1 MNRILN
7 KFKNRYNIL
16 IIISAF
22 VFILL
27 AFKLAS
33 LTLVRGD
40 EFRELS
46 TNKRLKD
53 IPITAPR
60 GEIRD
65 RYGRL
70 LAGNKVSFTVQ
81 IIKDELNN
89 KDLEK
94 RNDTIL
100 RLMHIL
106 KSEGTTYSDEFP
118 IVFNGYEYTEQA
130 VETEE
135 NLSAS
140 ERVAQIIVEQNL
152 IKPLVNSTKVYSRD
166 ERVPTFI
173 IAKKAINILE
183 NEGIEIPLDVDLK
196 DGELVYEFDKKE
208 NIEKWQKEQNIKLGS
223 DASTSLFGII
233 SNRNAENIVM
243 KLLGDPIVSEIAYDI
258 LVENDLAGEIN
269 LKPISIKYDQ
279 EYKETKQGLTRVF
292 KSVTMDSSAIDD
304 FVNILLETG
313 GIQELLKDSFKNEDV
328 DSKKADIVPGNI
340 LIKHLKD
347 RRVEVPVITTVNKDN
362 NKVTYKYKNDASKSE
377 FIKKYNLDTDISP
390 LDALIEV
397 SRVEKIEMDS
407 DKPGSS
413 RQMTVL
419 EEFIKEAD
427 IKGHAQSIVLS
438 KYANPKISISEW
450 EYTPVAEKNAWLN
463 RYKLDKDASIEE
475 NFETLKKEM
484 KLPESITDYE
494 AREILLIVDD
504 LKKVGYRGYYPINI
518 AYGINDKT
526 VARLEEN
533 KLELPGV
540 KVSVEPVRYYPY
552 DQTGSHILGY
562 MGKIAQTSEV
572 DKYIKEKGYIPGT
585 LIGKTGV
592 EVEFEEYLKGKDG
605 KKIVEADAYGNI
617 VKVVEEEPSERGD
630 TLYLTIDSELQKIA
644 EDSLEKALE
653 QIRRGGTFESKWG
666 NFAYPKSYRNAF
678 SASAVALDVKTGEV
692 LALANY
698 PGYDPNLF
706 ATGIS
711 SEDWKN
717 LNPENN
723 ETGLPLYNTA
733 ISSPVQPGSTF
744 KMVTGLAGL
753 ESGISPKKKIYDY
766 GYVQVGNRKFKCL
779 AWSSGGGSHGPT
791 DVYRALEKSCNYYF
805 YSVALGKIPR
815 TGEKLGKD
823 MDISKVLDTAKK
835 LGLDE
840 KSGIE
845 IPGERTLPVPDV
857 ESKTKNIK
865 SLLERFLK
873 SDIDKYVLEEH
884 TLSEKQ
890 IRSAIEEI
898 ISWVGLE
905 DTLTKREVINRL
917 KTLGLDGEK
926 KVDGKREDLADIIKF
941 TYLNSSGWGTGDS
954 LNVSIGQGE
963 NAYTPIQMAKY
974 ISIISN
980 GGYNHKTTVVDR
992 IQSFD
997 NTKKTYD
1004 KKIESKRIEMNDYK
1018 NLEEIGKG
1026 MARVT
1031 KNEGT
1036 ARRAFAGFPVDVA
1049 AKTGTAERSG
1059 ISPVS
1064 KRAYDN
1070 YAWFTAYAPYEDNNP
1085 EAAEIAVSV
1094 VIFQGGSGGYA
1105 APVAREIIAE
1115 YLGLNSEEAKID
1127 QFNLNT
1133 KLSK

>member
-16 IIISAF
+16 ITISAL
-22 VFILL
+22 VFLLL

-33 LTLVRGD
+33 LTLIRGD

-53 IPITAPR
+53 IPTTAPR

-81 IIKDELNN
+81 LIKDELNN
-89 KDLEK
+89 KNLTE

-100 RLMHIL
+100 RLIHIL
-106 KSEGTTYSDEFP
+106 KAEGITYDDDFP
-118 IVFNGYEYTEQA
+118 IVFNSFKYSDESSLSEELSP
-130 VETEE
+130 VEKVSEMIVKE
-135 NLSAS
+135 NL
-140 ERVAQIIVEQNL
+140 IEQL
-152 IKPLVNSTKVYSRD
+152 MDSTKVYSND
-166 ERVPTFI
+166 ERVAAFVT
-173 IAKKAINILE
+173 AKKAINILE
-183 NEGIEIPLDVDLK
+183 NEGMDIPIEVEL
-196 DGELVYEFDKKE
+196 DGEELIYEFKKGE
-208 NIEKWQKEQNIKLGS
+208 NIEKWQKENKLSLNS
-223 DASTSLFGII
+223 DAKDSLIGIVK
-233 SNRNAENIVM
+233 NRNAENIVT
-243 KLLGDPIVSEIAYDI
+243 KLLGDPIVSEIAYEI
-258 LVENDLAGEIN
+258 LNERGLLDGIQLE
-269 LKPISIKYDQ
+269 PISLKHDE
-279 EYKETKQGLTRVF
+279 EYRETKKALTSEF
-292 KSVTMDSSAIDD
+292 KTVTMDSSAIDD
-304 FVNILLETG
+304 FINILVETN
-313 GIQELLKDSFKNEDV
+313 GIEELLKESFKKEDA
-328 DSKKADIVPGNI
+328 DSKKDNIVPGDII
-340 LIKHLKD
+340 LEQLKD
-347 RRVEVPVITTVNKDN
+347 VGENAPIDVEVNEEN
-362 NKVTYKYKNDASKSE
+362 SKVSYKYKSDASKVE
-377 FIKKYNLDTDISP
+377 FLKKHNLDMDTTP
-390 LDALIEV
+390 LDAIISV
-397 SRVEKIEMDS
+397 AQQEKTDE
-407 DKPGSS
+407 GA
-413 RQMTVL
+413 TVI
-419 EEFIKEAD
+419 EEFIKHSD
-427 IKGHAQSIVLS
+427 IKSYAQSILLT

-450 EYTPVAEKNAWLN
+450 EYTPIAEKNAWLN
-463 RYKLDKDASIEE
+463 RYKLDKDASIID
-475 NFETLKKEM
+475 NFEALKKEM
-484 KLPESITDYE
+484 KIDKSLTDYE

-540 KVSVEPVRYYPY
+540 KVSVEPVRYYPF
-552 DQTGSHILGY
+552 DKTASHILGY
-562 MGKIAQTSEV
+562 MGKIAQASEV
-572 DKYIKEKGYIPGT
+572 DKYINEKGYIPGT

-605 KKIVEADAYGNI
+605 RKIVEADAYGNI
-617 VKVVEEEPSERGD
+617 VKVVEEEPPERGD
-630 TLYLTIDSELQKIA
+630 TLYLTIDAELQKIA

-653 QIRRGGTFESKWG
+653 QIRRGGSFESKWG
-666 NFAYPKSYRNAF
+666 NFAYPKGYRNAY
-678 SASAVALDVKTGEV
+678 SAAAVALDVKTGEV

-779 AWSSGGGSHGPT
+779 AWSNGGGSHGPT
-791 DVYRALEKSCNYYF
+791 DIYRALEKSCNYYF
-805 YSVALGKIPR
+805 YSVALGRIPK

-823 MDISKVLDTAKK
+823 MDISKVLETAKK

-840 KSGIE
+840 KTGIE
-845 IPGERTLPVPDV
+845 IPGERTIPVPDI

-865 SLLERFLK
+865 ALLKRFLK
-873 SDIDKYVLEEH
+873 TDIDKYVLEGQ
-884 TLSEKQ
+884 TLDEKAVNA
-890 IRSAIEEI
+890 AIEEI
-898 ISWVGLE
+898 MTWVGLE
-905 DTLTKREVINRL
+905 DTLSKREVINRL
-917 KTLGLDGEK
+917 KPLGLDGEK
-926 KVDGKREDLADIIKF
+926 KLEGKREDLADIIKF

-974 ISIISN
+974 ISILSN
-980 GGYNHKTTVVDR
+980 GGYDHKTTVVDR

-1026 MARVT
+1026 MSRVA
-1031 KNEGT
+1031 KSEGT

-1115 YLGLNSEEAKID
+1115 YLGLNNEQTEID
-1127 QFNLNT
+1127 NFNLNT